1 MTFLDAHYD
10 QILKWWKWFYEDQ
23 QVYDDNKNGLNYFL
37 WGARYMGPDDYVY
50 YSSGLDDYPRNDT
63 GLVSKY
69 HLDLHVWEIV
79 FTQIMANIAEHYGDT
94 DNIAYLNEVKN
105 QLIQNLDTFLD
116 PTDYLYKD
124 IFTDVNDKSK
134 IIHSQHIGYI
144 SLLPMIFGLVD

>member
-1 MTFLDAHYD
+1 
-10 QILKWWKWFYEDQ
+10 
-23 QVYDDNKNGLNYFL
+23 
-37 WGARYMGPDDYVY
+37 MGPDDYVY